1 MKTDKISNS
10 ILDNF
15 NKVQCKLT
23 QGLRKINSDFEKYNM
38 NFCKKKDNS

>member
-15 NKVQCKLT
+15 NKVQHHLK
-23 QGLRKINSDFEKYNM
+23 KYAASHSADEKVTKCH
-38 NFCKKKDNS
+38 F